1 MSLLLRGHP
10 QHKEANM
17 KNNFAKSMLVIDA
30 FMLGTYA
37 LFGEEAVLGASITL
51 QRRLLFVVL
60 VAVANIIA
68 IFTE

>member
-1 MSLLLRGHP
+1 
-10 QHKEANM
+10 M
-17 KNNFAKSMLVIDA
+17 KNNFAKIMLFIDA